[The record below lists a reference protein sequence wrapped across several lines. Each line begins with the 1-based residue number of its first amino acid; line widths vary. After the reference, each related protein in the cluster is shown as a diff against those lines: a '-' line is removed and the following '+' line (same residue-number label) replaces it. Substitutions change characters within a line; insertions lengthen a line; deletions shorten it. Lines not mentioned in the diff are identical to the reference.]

1 MPAGVA
7 QKLEP
12 YLPTVN
18 ALQEEMID
26 EFNALATQGTHAIV
40 SESMALKAVWCPAPV
55 FDGQL
60 GKWEWNAQVFDG
72 EFNHLTREQGHN

>member
-1 MPAGVA
+1 MPAGVS

-40 SESMALKAVWCPAPV
+40 SESMALKAV
-55 FDGQL
+55 
-60 GKWEWNAQVFDG
+60 
-72 EFNHLTREQGHN
+72 